1 MENEITNEEITYTNE
16 IQTLTNKVDEVIY
29 YQQHQY
35 SVSLLLLAGLVSVLV
50 IYLIYKFI
58 SGFIEF

>member
-1 MENEITNEEITYTNE
+1 MENEVTKEERLYTNE

-35 SVSLLLLAGLVSVLV
+35 SVSLLLFAGLVSVLV

-58 SGFIEF
+58 SGFIDF

>member
-1 MENEITNEEITYTNE
+1 MDNEIANEEITYTNE
-16 IQTLTNKVDEVIY
+16 IQTLTNKVDEIIY

-35 SVSLLLLAGLVSVLV
+35 STSLLLLAGLVSVLV

-58 SGFIEF
+58 SGFIDF

>member
-1 MENEITNEEITYTNE
+1 MENEITKEEITYRNE

-35 SVSLLLLAGLVSVLV
+35 SASLLLLAGLVSVLV

-58 SGFIEF
+58 SGFIDF

>member
-1 MENEITNEEITYTNE
+1 MDNEVLTNEITYTNE
-16 IQTLTNKVDEVIY
+16 LQILTEKVDEVIY

-35 SVSLLLLAGLVSVLV
+35 SASLLLLGGLVSVLV

-58 SGFIEF
+58 SNFIDF

>member
-35 SVSLLLLAGLVSVLV
+35 SASLLLLAGLVSVLV

>member
-1 MENEITNEEITYTNE
+1 MENEITEEITYTNE

-35 SVSLLLLAGLVSVLV
+35 SANLLLLAGLVSVLV

-58 SGFIEF
+58 SSFIDF